1 MWICAWHGND
11 ITVVSDLN
19 EQQIKEK
26 HGERP
31 DELLNF
37 SIKNIVFLRVTW
49 GLNQY
54 SLQFITYK
62 KNQMLCTFRLKK
74 SAVLSNAGVKFSW

>member
-37 SIKNIVFLRVTW
+37 S
-49 GLNQY
+49 
-54 SLQFITYK
+54 
-62 KNQMLCTFRLKK
+62 LKI
-74 SAVLSNAGVKFSW
+74 LSF